1 MCAYN
6 FACHKK
12 DTFRWVKGTYGHCT
26 AEQGNCQPRLSRAL
40 CTPLAYTFRLR
51 LCVTACVYTHVG
63 TYCMHTQHMQLSAH
77 HSTVYQVHAA
87 PLDLSMTS
95 DLHELSGG
103 PVGPSSLPGITYT
116 SSAKKKKKHWNKDFG
131 VEKHYV
137 CVCLHGGGRA
147 WGRDFLL
154 RSWFTH
160 TPSRCWGKE
169 LDN

>member
-116 SSAKKKKKHWNKDFG
+116 SSVKKKKSTETKTSGWKSIMC
-131 VEKHYV
+131 V
-137 CVCLHGGGRA
+137 CVCMAEAEPGAETSCYALDLHTHQVDAEGR
-147 WGRDFLL
+147 
-154 RSWFTH
+154 
-160 TPSRCWGKE
+160 
-169 LDN
+169 N

>member
-1 MCAYN
+1 
-6 FACHKK
+6 
-12 DTFRWVKGTYGHCT
+12 
-26 AEQGNCQPRLSRAL
+26 
-40 CTPLAYTFRLR
+40 
-51 LCVTACVYTHVG
+51 
-63 TYCMHTQHMQLSAH
+63 MQLSAH

-137 CVCLHGGGRA
+137 CVCVCMAEAEPGAETSCYALDLHTHQVDAEGR
-147 WGRDFLL
+147 
-154 RSWFTH
+154 
-160 TPSRCWGKE
+160 
-169 LDN
+169 N